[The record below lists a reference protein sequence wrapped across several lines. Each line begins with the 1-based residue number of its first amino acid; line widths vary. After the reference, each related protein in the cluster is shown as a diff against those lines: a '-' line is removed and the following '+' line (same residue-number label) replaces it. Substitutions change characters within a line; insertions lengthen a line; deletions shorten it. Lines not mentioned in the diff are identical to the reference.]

1 MHLSDTSS
9 DCLLT
14 MFERLSIRIAA
25 SCVVDT
31 STCSRP
37 VTKSAAIEMLTLVD
51 LPLILYVIDEAPGAR
66 IEEFISVY
74 VAGKSALEDYFDTA
88 ATLEHRLTQS
98 GKPEV
103 ALTIQ
108 R

>member
-1 MHLSDTSS
+1 M
-9 DCLLT
+9 
-14 MFERLSIRIAA
+14 AA

-31 STCSRP
+31 GTCSRP

-51 LPLILYVIDEAPGAR
+51 LPLILYVIDEARGAR